1 MSIPV
6 PTLIPFSVSKTMNM
20 KLQALKRSLRKGF
33 TLTESIITIAI
44 IGVMASLVVGAISNG
59 SRDAQRIVARQQQ
72 AALQNAINSWV
83 MSETRVGDT
92 RQVRS
97 LKDIRDAYNAQ
108 TTSLGKFTAFLVPD
122 SDGVGGFLDQNTADH
137 IVTYTT
143 NTDRLKSA
151 ALDMARQHLV
161 LQHPWA
167 AGGFPRVDLVAD

>member
-1 MSIPV
+1 
-6 PTLIPFSVSKTMNM
+6 MNLKM
-20 KLQALKRSLRKGF
+20 QALKRSFRKGF

-83 MSETRVGDT
+83 MSETRVGNT
-92 RQVRS
+92 RQVKS
-97 LKDIRDAYNAQ
+97 LKDIRDAYNGQ
-108 TTSLGKFTAFLVPD
+108 TTSLGKFSTFLAPD
-122 SDGVGGFLDQNTADH
+122 VNGVGGFLDKNTADH
-137 IVTYTT
+137 IVGYTT
-143 NTDRLKSA
+143 NTDKLKSA

>member
-72 AALQNAINSWV
+72 AALQNDIN
-83 MSETRVGDT
+83 
-92 RQVRS
+92 
-97 LKDIRDAYNAQ
+97 
-108 TTSLGKFTAFLVPD
+108 
-122 SDGVGGFLDQNTADH
+122 
-137 IVTYTT
+137 
-143 NTDRLKSA
+143 
-151 ALDMARQHLV
+151 
-161 LQHPWA
+161 
-167 AGGFPRVDLVAD
+167 

>member
-1 MSIPV
+1 
-6 PTLIPFSVSKTMNM
+6 M
-20 KLQALKRSLRKGF
+20 KMQVLKRSLQKGF

-44 IGVMASLVVGAISNG
+44 IGVMASLVVSAISNG

-83 MSETRVGDT
+83 MSETRVSALS
-92 RQVRS
+92 RQVKS
-97 LKDIRDAYNAQ
+97 IKDIRDAYNAQ
-108 TTSLGKFTAFLVPD
+108 TTSLGKFSTFLAPD
-122 SDGVGGFLDQNTADH
+122 ASGIGGFLDKNTADH
-137 IVTYTT
+137 ILEYTT
-143 NTDRLKSA
+143 NTDKLKSA

>member
-1 MSIPV
+1 
-6 PTLIPFSVSKTMNM
+6 M
-20 KLQALKRSLRKGF
+20 KMQALKRSFRKGF

-44 IGVMASLVVGAISNG
+44 IGVMASLVVSAISNG

-72 AALQNAINSWV
+72 AALQNAVNSWV
-83 MSETRVGDT
+83 MSATRVGNT
-92 RQVRS
+92 RQVKS

-108 TTSLGKFTAFLVPD
+108 TTSLGKFSTFLAPD
-122 SDGVGGFLDQNTADH
+122 SSGIGGFLDKNTADH
-137 IVTYTT
+137 ILEYTT
-143 NTDRLKSA
+143 NTDKLKSA